1 MSACI
6 PYSVSLICDYTLPK
20 ERGRAQSLFAAG
32 MYLGVGLSSVSAILD
47 EAIGWRKT
55 IVVIG
60 VLCIA
65 FGLPAIILKEP
76 ARNKTN
82 QEELAEDYN
91 KAAVDKDKDESD
103 VVMGEIDD
111 DAGVQSQILKSKQFE
126 ASEEEM
132 AGLTQ

>member
-47 EAIGWRKT
+47 QAVGWRKT
-55 IVVIG
+55 MVLVGVI
-60 VLCIA
+60 CIA
-65 FGLPAIILKEP
+65 FGLPAIILREP
-76 ARNKTN
+76 PRNVTN

-91 KAAVDKDKDESD
+91 EAAVDQDEDESD
-103 VVMGEIDD
+103 IKKGEIDE
-111 DAGVQSQILKSKQFE
+111 DAGVQSFLSKNTT
-126 ASEEEM
+126 
-132 AGLTQ
+132 G